1 MCIAFLTTPFV
12 VQRQKIAAA
21 AAAAAEAASK
31 PRKSVKQGKRK
42 SLFAMLM
49 EKKVPGK
56 SLLEGRGSIAW
67 ERPPASS
74 TMVRGPSFDFQ
85 GLANGGNP
93 EGEEMLT
100 EEDEEATPVVP
111 TRSAH

>member
-1 MCIAFLTTPFV
+1 MRFLTTPFV

-85 GLANGGNP
+85 GGLANGHGNP

-111 TRSAH
+111 TRSGH

>member
-1 MCIAFLTTPFV
+1 
-12 VQRQKIAAA
+12 
-21 AAAAAEAASK
+21 
-31 PRKSVKQGKRK
+31 
-42 SLFAMLM
+42 MLM

-85 GLANGGNP
+85 GGLANGGNP
-93 EGEEMLT
+93 EEEMLT

-111 TRSAH
+111 TRSGH